1 MLSAPSPPLH
11 THKHITGTASHWQED
26 LFRTNMFQYGRVVL
40 GRPASG
46 RTLEAER
53 STLTAYAGPAGAHGK
68 GAVIS
73 GIDVHSIAFA

>member
-1 MLSAPSPPLH
+1 
-11 THKHITGTASHWQED
+11 
-26 LFRTNMFQYGRVVL
+26 MFQYGRVVL